1 MAYFDELPNIF
12 HPSLLPSSNKVEDRI
27 AVKNIFKRSKLR
39 SDVDQVITV
48 FNYYYVRENYRP
60 DMVAEEIYE
69 DPELDWVIL
78 TTNNIINIRDQW
90 PLNHNDLHNHIVEK
104 YGSEANT
111 LGIHH
116 YETIKIIDEYNR
128 VVLDGGSE
136 VDANFTFTFV
146 GTVSSTTGSLI
157 KVKFGGSSANTIT
170 PVAAITNYDYETK
183 LNEKKRKIQILK
195 PQFLSV
201 FITDHQ
207 NIMKYNDSSD
217 YVSNTLK
224 GTYNPRTSGV

>member
-69 DPELDWVIL
+69 DPELDWIIL

-90 PLNHNDLHNHIVEK
+90 PLNHNDLHNYIVEK

-116 YETIKIIDEYNR
+116 YETKKMVDEYNR
-128 VVLDGGSE
+128 TVIPAGLQ
-136 VDANFTFTFV
+136 VDANFTFQYKNYSNSMV
-146 GTVSSTTGSLI
+146 TV
-157 KVKFGGSSANTIT
+157 N
-170 PVAAITNYDYETK
+170 PVVSVTNYEYETK
-183 LNEKKRKIQILK
+183 SNEEKRRIKILK
-195 PQFLSV
+195 SEFVPM
-201 FITDHQ
+201 FISDLR
-207 NIMKYNDSSD
+207 NSMKYSKSSQ
-217 YVSNTLK
+217 YISKNIK
-224 GTYNPRTSGV
+224 ESYNPNTTGV